1 MARFRRFALLGALV
15 AVPVVASGFL
25 LQSKSAPEGTLLLEQ
40 VLQLVSNR
48 YVDTL
53 TDNKLFEKAA
63 HGLVRELNDPYSE
76 LLTPKDVK
84 QFNTRTGG
92 RYGGLGMLIGA
103 QQDWITVEKV
113 YRNTPAQAAG
123 VLEGD
128 RIIQVDTLST
138 RGWTLNQVSDY
149 LTGTP
154 GTRVN
159 VRFGRPGVGSPID
172 LKFTRALIHIP
183 AVPYTLVFNG
193 KIGYLPLEVFNENA
207 AEETA
212 AAIKKLTDGGAK
224 GIILDM
230 RGNPGG
236 ILDQSLDI
244 SKMFLKPGQRILSV
258 RGRADSTD
266 YNSDGTPIDAAAPLV
281 VLTDPGTAS
290 AAEIVAGALQDH
302 DRAVILG
309 ETSFGKGLVQSVYT
323 LDGGYALK
331 LTTAKWYTPSGRSIQ
346 RERKII
352 DGRIVD
358 DGPDTT
364 VTEATKRNRPAY
376 KSDAGRVIYGGGG
389 ITPDLIVNGDT
400 LTTPEQQF
408 LRTIAPKGQAY
419 NVVVSDYTLELS
431 KQVKPGFTVD
441 PAWREEFYKRLQ
453 AQGVT
458 VDKKLFDSA
467 QRYVDRTLE
476 QSVTRFAQGDSI
488 AKRRD
493 LQYDAPLRQ
502 AISILEKG
510 QTQRELFAIATAMAP
525 IKGSKPQPK

>member
-1 MARFRRFALLGALV
+1 MARIRKFALLGTVV
-15 AVPVVASGFL
+15 AVAVVASGFL
-25 LQSKSAPEGTLLLEQ
+25 LQSKSTQEGTLLLQQ

-76 LLTPKDVK
+76 LLVPRDVK

-92 RYGGLGMLIGA
+92 RYGGLGMLIED
-103 QQDWITVEKV
+103 QQGSITVSKV
-113 YRNTPAQAAG
+113 YRNTPAEGGG
-123 VLEGD
+123 VREGD
-128 RIIQVDTLST
+128 RIIQVDTAST
-138 RGWTLNQVSDY
+138 RGWNLSQVSEF

-159 VRFGRPGVGSPID
+159 VRFGRPGVGLPID
-172 LKFTRALIHIP
+172 LKFTRALIHVP

-212 AAIKKLTDGGAK
+212 AGIKKLTADGAK
-224 GIILDM
+224 GIILDL

-236 ILDQSLDI
+236 ILDQSLAI
-244 SKMFLKPGQRILSV
+244 SKLFLKSGQRILSV
-258 RGRADSTD
+258 RGRGDSTD
-266 YNSDGTPIDAAAPLV
+266 FDSDAAPIIATTPLII
-281 VLTDPGTAS
+281 LTDPGTAS
-290 AAEIVAGALQDH
+290 ASEIVAGALQDH

-309 ETSFGKGLVQSVYT
+309 ETSFGKGLVQSVYS

-358 DGPDTT
+358 DGPDTNET
-364 VTEATKRNRPAY
+364 DVTKRNRPAY
-376 KSDAGRVIYGGGG
+376 KSDAGRTIYGGGG
-389 ITPDLIVNGDT
+389 ITPDLIVDGDT
-400 LTTPEQQF
+400 LTTAEQQF
-408 LRTIAPKGQAY
+408 VRTIAPKSQVFYLVLYEYG
-419 NVVVSDYTLELS
+419 LELS
-431 KQVKPGFTVD
+431 KQVQPGFTVQ
-441 PAWREEFYKRLQ
+441 PAWREDFYSRLQ
-453 AQGVT
+453 AKGAVIE
-458 VDKKLFDSA
+458 KKLFDSA

-476 QSVTRFAQGDSI
+476 QRVARFAHGDST

-502 AISILEKG
+502 AIGMLDKG
-510 QTQRELFAIATAMAP
+510 QSQRDLFAIAVALAP
-525 IKGSKPQPK
+525 VKASKPRSR